1 MLGGLSHM
9 RSVWHARA
17 LPAKRVLVINGHP
30 DPGPAR
36 YCAALCAAYAEGA
49 QSSGYKT
56 QCLDVGAVT
65 VPGAESG
72 RPSWLRNEAA
82 EVVERIWQAD
92 RLFIAF
98 PMWLGGPPPALQ
110 LILEEF
116 TRWQA
121 AEAEQS
127 GEPVE
132 AKVAHIVVTASF
144 PSLFYRARRGA
155 PAAGAWAASLAGL
168 RITEAILIGSMES
181 ISLEDRKRWLIEV
194 RRLGSSL
201 LRCVPRKA
209 ALRCSKHSSA

>member
-1 MLGGLSHM
+1 
-9 RSVWHARA
+9 
-17 LPAKRVLVINGHP
+17 VLVINGHP
-30 DPGPAR
+30 DPGPER

-49 QSSGYKT
+49 QASGCKA
-56 QCLDVGAVT
+56 QRLDVGAVT

-72 RPSWLRNEAA
+72 RPSWLHNEAA

-116 TRWQA
+116 TRWQDC
-121 AEAEQS
+121 EAEQS
-127 GEPVE
+127 GEPVL
-132 AKVAHIVVTASF
+132 AKVAHIAVTVSF

-155 PAAGAWAASLAGL
+155 PAGEWAASLTGL
-168 RITEAILIGSMES
+168 SITEALLIGSMES

-194 RRLGSSL
+194 RHLGSSFL
-201 LRCVPRKA
+201 GCVPGKA